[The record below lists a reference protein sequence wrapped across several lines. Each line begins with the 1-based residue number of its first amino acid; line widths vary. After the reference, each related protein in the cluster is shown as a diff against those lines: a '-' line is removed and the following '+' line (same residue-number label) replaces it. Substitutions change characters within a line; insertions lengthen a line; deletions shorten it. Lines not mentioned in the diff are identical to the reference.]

1 MNRLRTDS
9 NVEIFGTTRCSKKK
23 IRLAGCFNHSNQ
35 PGRPKAAAWSLHV
48 DIPASPPAVMALA
61 VAKDVAASGEQL
73 PAGCRFPSWARSA
86 VCLLAGL
93 LAGFSL
99 ALPQLRSELWSETF
113 QRPTLRNGAIAPL
126 DDAETSVSRDDSK
139 AEHACPAANDM
150 LVRAALGPWANVT
163 AVDVEAAAASMRGEA
178 GIDVLVREGQVY
190 ILHEQTGFQT
200 RNAAAK
206 LMLWTVS
213 QLGLGNITS
222 RFAVNTQ
229 DRPHSL
235 PAPDVPLDA
244 PLSARY
250 PGGALMSYSRK
261 AGGGDILI
269 PEWGYVSWPEVHHGS
284 WRDKHASVLA
294 AGAARPWANR
304 TAVALFA
311 GSQLGNEMRVRA
323 KALALQSPN
332 LMTFTSGVSNE
343 EQCGHK
349 YLVYLE
355 GGGPDGGAFSSR
367 LKYLLLCG
375 STVLIP
381 TGPQGPWLEW
391 FVPALQAGVH
401 YVPFREDAT
410 DLGDVITSL
419 QRNDTAAERIG
430 SAGRDVARD
439 LLSFEG
445 AMCFLRDLIREY
457 SARQTGPPPLPPD
470 AALVPVQESL
480 LIPPA

>member
-1 MNRLRTDS
+1 M
-9 NVEIFGTTRCSKKK
+9 
-23 IRLAGCFNHSNQ
+23 AG
-35 PGRPKAAAWSLHV
+35 AAA
-48 DIPASPPAVMALA
+48 
-61 VAKDVAASGEQL
+61 KDAASDEQL
-73 PAGCRFPSWARSA
+73 LAGCRFPSWARYA
-86 VCLLAGL
+86 VCLIAGL

-99 ALPQLRSELWSETF
+99 ALPQPRFELSNERFHRTS
-113 QRPTLRNGAIAPL
+113 LRNGSAALLDDRDAIFPL
-126 DDAETSVSRDDSK
+126 DDRK
-139 AEHACPAANDM
+139 AERACSAVNGM

-163 AVDVEAAAASMRGEA
+163 AADVEAAAASMRGEA
-178 GIDVLVREGQVY
+178 GIDALVREGHVY
-190 ILHEQTGFQT
+190 ILHEQKGFQT

-213 QLGLGNITS
+213 QLGLGNITA
-222 RFAVNTQ
+222 RFAINTQ

-235 PAPDVPLDA
+235 PAPNAPLDA
-244 PLSARY
+244 PLSLRY

-269 PEWGYVSWPEVHHGS
+269 PEWGYLSWPEVQQGS
-284 WRDKHASVLA
+284 WRDKHASILA

-323 KALALQSPN
+323 EALALQSPN

-343 EQCGHK
+343 DQCGHK

-355 GGGPDGGAFSSR
+355 GGGPGGGAFSSR

-381 TGPQGPWLEW
+381 SGPQGPWLEW
-391 FVPALQAGVH
+391 FVPALQPGVH
-401 YVPFREDAT
+401 YVPFREDAA
-410 DLGDVITSL
+410 DLSDVIASL

-430 SAGRDVARD
+430 AAGRGVARD
-439 LLSFEG
+439 LLGPGG

-457 SARQTGPPPLPPD
+457 AARQTGSPPLPLD

-480 LIPPA
+480 LVPPA